1 MTRPVWERESSIT
14 TTATYI
20 IQAIRQQKNCYPV
33 VSIISPAHHVML
45 NIVMMNWVKL
55 VTDGLSECPNQAI

>member
-45 NIVMMNWVKL
+45 NIVMMN
-55 VTDGLSECPNQAI
+55 